1 MTDLKKLAVLLTAL
15 VLLSGCAKYIT
26 DKNVIGGTTIEPTK
40 YLELTV
46 TFADSLVSDA
56 TYYIIT
62 STTMNMNIIDKNYKG
77 SSHSVYFV
85 SPIDLITDWN
95 SVRNTY
101 DLSADSEDIT
111 PLYDNYFKT
120 WDHIY
125 TYDAANKLRLY
136 TGPFVTTAN
145 QGKYTELRPNYLLSM
160 SAKQLHLRVPIP
172 ADNFW
177 FQVLAVDKDRLLKDH
192 LSTKVEVNYINN
204 NNPAALPM
212 DPDDGSGLDI
222 TSYQIRTYEY

>member
-15 VLLSGCAKYIT
+15 VLLSGCAKYVT

-46 TFADSLVSDA
+46 TFNAALVPDA
-56 TYYIIT
+56 TYYVIL
-62 STTMNMNIIDKNYKG
+62 STTANMSTILKTQQPKA
-77 SSHSVYFV
+77 YFV
-85 SPIDLITDWN
+85 SPIDLITDWV
-95 SVRNTY
+95 SVRDTY
-101 DLSADSEDIT
+101 DLSEDDIT

-120 WDHIY
+120 WDQIY

-145 QGKYTELRPNYLLSM
+145 QGKYTELRPNYLLTM